1 MKALTPSQAKMFITN
16 ALLLKEI
23 PYLAGEPAIGKSD
36 IVFQIAEEFNL
47 ELIDVRLSYM
57 LPEDIVG
64 IPSLDA
70 ARGKAHYNPF
80 DTFPLEGD
88 PLPKGKDGW
97 LIFLDELS
105 SASEETMAGIYP
117 ILLGHKVGTKK
128 IHRKAVIV
136 GAGNRSTDSAIAR
149 PLPDTLITRMLPIEM
164 KVSSKDWIAWARSL
178 PKTESSDVVISF
190 IEKYPDML
198 NSSINPSK
206 REELE
211 TYNTPRG
218 WGRMFKIV
226 KLHERNIAKN
236 QITKKDASGVPIAS
250 SSSKRAAITPDIQAL
265 MFSAVGVMVGQSF
278 KEHYDESIQLPFPWE
293 VAQSPSS
300 AKIPVTTQGKAE
312 LTAMLADF
320 FVDSNDQSRDSL
332 LQYMN
337 RMDPEYSSLFAEIIS
352 EKIGRTS
359 SDVRLLEEV
368 KKRLGVT
375 PIDTNVG
382 DGGPT
387 PNP

>member
-375 PIDTNVG
+375 PIDINVG